1 MQAVSIP
8 PKFPKVWGQ
17 NADDPFIR
25 PIPLDSQIG
34 INAGFASLNDG
45 FPPLTMTPIAAG
57 GVPPFGQDVN
67 GILKMITLIQQ
78 WQQAGMGWMFDST
91 FAAAIGG
98 YPKGAVLN
106 SAVVLGKQWMSTV
119 DNNLTDPDSASAANW
134 VQPPGQLPS
143 GTPVPSFSP
152 VVPNGFVAANGLT
165 IGNATSGA
173 SGRANADTL
182 FLYSAIWQLFS
193 NAQCPLLNSAGA
205 PIARGANPRAD
216 FAANN
221 QLTVPVGKGASLVGV
236 DGMGGS
242 ASAFLNGVPVV
253 IGNATTPGSIL
264 GENLHA
270 ITQAELASHFH
281 GAGISDPAHSHGTN
295 ATFITH
301 ADLTVSQVTFAA
313 FDDQAAATI
322 FAAATGVRVSSSNGL
337 DTTGSTGG
345 GAAHNTVQ
353 RSLTVYWNLAL

>member
-1 MQAVSIP
+1 M
-8 PKFPKVWGQ
+8 
-17 NADDPFIR
+17 R
-25 PIPLDSQIG
+25 
-34 INAGFASLNDG
+34 
-45 FPPLTMTPIAAG
+45 
-57 GVPPFGQDVN
+57 
-67 GILKMITLIQQ
+67 
-78 WQQAGMGWMFDST
+78 WMFDST
-91 FAAAIGG
+91 FAAAIAG
-98 YPKGAVLN
+98 YPKGAILN
-106 SAVVLGKQWMSTV
+106 SAVVIGKQWMSTT
-119 DNNLTDPDSASAANW
+119 DNNLTDPDSAFAANW

-152 VVPNGFVAANGLT
+152 FVPNGFVAANGLT
-165 IGNATSGA
+165 IGNVTSGA
-173 SGRANADTL
+173 SGRANADAL

-242 ASAFLNGVPVV
+242 ASTFLNGVPVV

-281 GAGISDPAHSHGTN
+281 GAGISDPAHNHGTN

-322 FAAATGVRVSSSNGL
+322 FAAATGVRVSSGNGL
-337 DTTGSTGG
+337 DTTASTGG

-353 RSLTVYWNLAL
+353 RSMTVYWNLAL